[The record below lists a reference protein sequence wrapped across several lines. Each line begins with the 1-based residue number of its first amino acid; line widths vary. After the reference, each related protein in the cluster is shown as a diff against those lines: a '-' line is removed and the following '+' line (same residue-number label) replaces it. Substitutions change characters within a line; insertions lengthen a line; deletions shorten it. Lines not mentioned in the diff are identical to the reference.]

1 MISVYEY
8 VPLKGFEG
16 TYEVNRLGD
25 IKRVGKEKSM
35 KQRVAD
41 GYKVV
46 TLSVGGKARQYR
58 VQTLV
63 GRTFLRPLKKGE
75 CYFHKNGD
83 KLDNWVNNLEIRT
96 MRDVYR
102 DIGKSGTRARPV
114 EQIDESGKVIDS
126 FKSAKAASEEL
137 FLSLPQVLLRLNRK
151 MKRKIPPFLRWAQG
165 VK

>member
-1 MISVYEY
+1 MVSVHEY

-16 TYEVNRLGD
+16 TYEINRLGEV
-25 IKRVGKEKSM
+25 RRAGKEKPM
-35 KQRVAD
+35 KQRIAD
-41 GYKVV
+41 GYMVV
-46 TLSVGGKARQYR
+46 ALSAGGKARQYR

-63 GRTFLRPLKKGE
+63 GRTFLRPLEKGE

-83 KLDNWVNNLEIRT
+83 KLDNWMGNLEIRT

-102 DIGKSGTRARPV
+102 DIGKRGTRARPV

-126 FKSAKAASEEL
+126 FKSAKAASKEL